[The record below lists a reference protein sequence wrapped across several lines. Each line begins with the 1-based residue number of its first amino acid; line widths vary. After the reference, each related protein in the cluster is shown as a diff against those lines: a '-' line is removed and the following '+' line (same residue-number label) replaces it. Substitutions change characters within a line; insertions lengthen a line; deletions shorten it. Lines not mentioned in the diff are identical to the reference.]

1 MEENFFF
8 WKIIPKIQIL
18 MEILQNYANKIG
30 GLDAIY
36 ASVLPTETYFK
47 PIELLI
53 LNNLL
58 TILLVCLS
66 LY

>member
-36 ASVLPTETYFK
+36 ASVLPTKTYFK

-53 LNNLL
+53 LSNLI